1 MFSTNSMG
9 STNKIEMSFELSFD
23 ASSFSTGFKCSVLDK
38 FNFHTLVDWGLIN
51 GKFDGKFD
59 ISAVWQHIELLKFMV
74 LTLIDHGVA
83 FGIEFSSEIPTGT
96 GEKLKNT
103 GTKLKEVVETIDV
116 KAAMEMVKGF
126 HDKEVEK
133 IHTLVLKK

>member
-23 ASSFSTGFKCSVLDK
+23 ASSFSTGFKCSALEK
-38 FNFHTLVDWGLIN
+38 FNFHTLVDWGLMN

-116 KAAMEMVKGF
+116 KAAMEMVKRV

>member
-23 ASSFSTGFKCSVLDK
+23 ASSFSTGFQCSALEK
-38 FNFHTLVDWGLIN
+38 FNLHTLVDWGLIN

-83 FGIEFSSEIPTGT
+83 FSIEFSSEIPTGT

-116 KAAMEMVKGF
+116 KAAMEMVKRV